1 MYKETNEYTH
11 KSSFTTHTR
20 KMQILILCKNGTSG
34 VPVLL
39 DFDSHPWLQQDTAK
53 HADDI
58 ALEDLDQD
66 LLTVVQCC

>member
-1 MYKETNEYTH
+1 
-11 KSSFTTHTR
+11 
-20 KMQILILCKNGTSG
+20 MQILIYVNKNGTSG

-39 DFDSHPWLQQDTAK
+39 DFDSHPWLQQEMAK
-53 HADDI
+53 PADDI